1 MNDRFL
7 AFAEA
12 LDAYTRKSDE
22 VISRLDNHIQQ
33 LENRL
38 KNF

>member
-12 LDAYTRKSDE
+12 LDAYTRKSKE
-22 VISRLDNHIQQ
+22 VISRLDKSHPAI
-33 LENRL
+33 R
-38 KNF
+38 KPT